1 MKSGV
6 MQLDKKQVRKESSG
20 MLKIRNIVGEITRAG
35 VSDAIEFEKQY
46 RLKSVNLLCIIG
58 ILIIS
63 PYYVIFS
70 MAGFWYPVL
79 IVFLFHF
86 SFIAVIFLNY
96 LKHYS
101 AGNYLLIFGTNMG
114 ILGMSYCIGFDSG
127 FHLYFLTGPLFI
139 FWIFDLDQ
147 KKLIAYA
154 IALELVF
161 VVLVYLVKSNVK
173 PMYHWNDFESLD
185 IYYLNMSFNL
195 FLIFLLFYNYTKYY
209 QLLTNSLV
217 QKQEKMEEEV
227 EKRIQSEEYTSKL
240 FKDLSVSYKNLEQ
253 FSYIVSHNVRSPLS
267 NIKGFLSLYEAN
279 CHTLQ
284 NDHVMESIRESAEHL
299 DEIIMDLNVLL
310 SAKNL
315 LLENKRVVNLSDA
328 IQNVGVSLAAEI
340 QNSGAI
346 IKEEFGRDLNLVTIK
361 TILHSILFNL
371 FQNSIR
377 HCKPDTYPEIII
389 RAEKTEEH
397 TKLIISDNGVGI
409 DLKRY
414 NDRVFMLYHTFGEK
428 KEGRGIGLFLVRS
441 NVEMLGG
448 RISVESKMN
457 EGTTFII
464 QFKN

>member
-1 MKSGV
+1 MWNI
-6 MQLDKKQVRKESSG
+6 RRIAA
-20 MLKIRNIVGEITRAG
+20 KITHAG
-35 VSDAIEFEKQY
+35 VNDAIEFEKQY
-46 RLKSVNLLCIIG
+46 RLKSMNLLCIIG

-70 MAGFWYPVL
+70 LTGLWYPVL
-79 IVFLFHF
+79 IVFLFHL
-86 SFIAVIFLNY
+86 SFLTVIFLNY
-96 LKHYS
+96 LTYYN

-147 KKLIAYA
+147 KRYIAYA
-154 IALELVF
+154 IGLEIFF
-161 VVLVYLVKSNVK
+161 VVLVFLVKYYFK
-173 PMYHWNDFESLD
+173 PLYSWSDVASLD

-209 QLLTNSLV
+209 QLLTDSLV
-217 QKQEKMEEEV
+217 QKQRNLEEEV
-227 EKRIQSEEYTSKL
+227 IKRIQSEEYTNKL
-240 FKDLSVSYKNLEQ
+240 FKDLSISYKNLEQ
-253 FSYIVSHNVRSPLS
+253 FSYIVSHNVRAPLS

-279 CHTLQ
+279 LQ
-284 NDHVMESIRESAEHL
+284 AVENDTVIESVRESAERL
-299 DEIIMDLNVLL
+299 DEILMDLNVLL

-315 LLENKRVVNLSDA
+315 LLENKREVNLSAA

-340 QNSGAI
+340 QSSGAT
-346 IKEEFGRDLNLVTIK
+346 IKEEFERDLNLVTIK

-377 HCKPDTYPEIII
+377 HSKPDSRPEIIV
-389 RAEKTEEH
+389 RAKKTEEY
-397 TKLIISDNGVGI
+397 TELTISDNGIGM
-409 DLKRY
+409 DLEKY
-414 NDRVFMLYHTFGEK
+414 NDRVFMLYNTFGDN
-428 KEGRGIGLFLVRS
+428 KEGRGIGLFLVKS

-448 RISVESKMN
+448 RIAVESAIN
-457 EGTTFII
+457 VGTTFII